1 MDKVLETVWGWIRFI
16 LSPEMGK
23 RRELQRGIQ
32 RENLPVWFFLMALF
46 VIYQVALSGRT
57 YELLSPHQIA
67 WEWQKI
73 TFPYLGA
80 TVSAGVLLFA
90 TGVSLFPQRTAI
102 FGAIAFS
109 FFYLYGAAS
118 NAPVDLFLGFA
129 QPLASFLLIPI
140 FGEASEGTFSA
151 MWETLHFP
159 ALSFYAFHIYL
170 PFYIFFTSILAFLYY
185 PAGKRSPRHRPS
197 WVDVILCVATI
208 VYTLEYMIN
217 FEDRG
222 DRSGIIL
229 WPDVILGAM
238 AFIATIEMCRR
249 VLGWVLPSLAIFF
262 FIYNLTGPYFPG
274 RLAHNGFSANEFLA
288 FIYGN
293 EGIYGLIANVYASY
307 VFLFVAF
314 GVFLEKTKVG
324 DVFVDLAFALVGR
337 LRGGPAKA
345 SVISSGLVGSVVGS
359 GAANIVI
366 TGTFTIPLMKR
377 AGFRPHYAAA
387 VETVS
392 SVGGQLMPPVMGS
405 AVFLVAAFTET
416 DYGYIILISFVPALM
431 YYFSVYMSVHF
442 QAGRM
447 GIHGLPKEDLPAL
460 GALLKRDGYLL
471 LPVLLL
477 ICRLIIGR
485 SPFDAALWS
494 ILLALVLGL
503 FREDTR
509 LIAFPPLI
517 ARALGVPGWNTT
529 SDRQSLIADKNSGKA
544 EPAQT
549 AETAQA
555 REASPGGTFGEN
567 WMLGAGLALWVV
579 LPLFGFGWLEAS
591 FWALAVTG
599 LISSPR
605 LMATFEKA
613 ALNSL
618 IIGATVGVMGA
629 VLAGVALPGLG
640 LKFSSIVVGYS
651 GILRDAFGWAG
662 SELPMAIFLCALA
675 SYVLG
680 MGMTITAS
688 YVLLSILAVPA
699 LNELGVPE
707 VNAHLMVVWL
717 SLDAAL
723 TPPFALGS
731 FISAGLAGANPIRT
745 GFAGLKLAKVL
756 YIMPFLMA
764 YTPILMNP
772 GTPWY
777 EVGLVWVSA
786 FVGFYC
792 TSAALEGYMRRNLI
806 WWERVLFALAGAF
819 LFFHDGWMKFYGL
832 IFLVLGL
839 VSQYLFDTGRDEPKH
854 LKSPGEIPA

>member
-1 MDKVLETVWGWIRFI
+1 MNKVLEAIKGVFKTL

-23 RRELQRGIQ
+23 RRDIRPGFQ
-32 RENLPVWFFLMALF
+32 RENIPVWLCLMALY
-46 VIYQVALSGRT
+46 VIYQVALGGRT
-57 YELLSPHQIA
+57 YELFVPDQAGMA
-67 WEWQKI
+67 WLKVP
-73 TFPYLGA
+73 FPVLNFA
-80 TVSAGVLLFA
+80 VSAGILLFA
-90 TGVSLFPQRTAI
+90 TGISLFPKNTAVL
-102 FGAIAFS
+102 GAIAFS

-118 NAPVDLFLGFA
+118 NAPVDLLLGFA
-129 QPLASFLLIPI
+129 QPLASFVLIPI
-140 FGEASEGTFSA
+140 FGEGSEETFTT

-159 ALSFYAFHIYL
+159 GLGFYAFHVYL
-170 PFYIFFTSILAFLYY
+170 PFYIFFTSILAFLHY
-185 PAGKRSPRHRPS
+185 PAGKNSPRHRPS
-197 WVDVILCVATI
+197 WVDVVLCVVTI

-222 DRSGIIL
+222 DRSGMIQ
-229 WPDVILGAM
+229 WSDVLFGAM
-238 AFIATIEMCRR
+238 CFLATIELCRR
-249 VLGWVLPSLAIFF
+249 VLGWVLPTLAIFF

-274 RLAHNGFSANEFLA
+274 KLAHNGFSVNETLA

-416 DYGYIILISFVPALM
+416 DYGYIAIVSLVPALM

-447 GIHGLPKEDLPAL
+447 GIHGLPKEELPAL
-460 GALLKRDGYLL
+460 GALLKKDGYLL
-471 LPVLLL
+471 LPVVLL

-494 ILLALVLGL
+494 ILLALVLGM

-509 LIAFPPLI
+509 LIALPPLL
-517 ARALGVPGWNTT
+517 ARPLGLEHWST
-529 SDRQSLIADKNSGKA
+529 SSDKQKLLEEKA
-544 EPAQT
+544 EESESEANQVW
-549 AETAQA
+549 ETSS
-555 REASPGGTFGEN
+555 RGLLGGN
-567 WMLGAGLALWVV
+567 WMLLAGAALWAI
-579 LPLFGFGWLEAS
+579 LPAFGFGGGESL
-591 FWALAVTG
+591 FWALVVTG
-599 LISSPR
+599 LLASPR
-605 LMATFEKA
+605 LMDAFEKA

-640 LKFSSIVVGYS
+640 LKFSSLVVGYS
-651 GILRDAFGWAG
+651 GILRETFGWVG
-662 SELPMAIFLCALA
+662 SELPMAILLCALA

-699 LNELGVPE
+699 LVELNVPL
-707 VNAHLMVVWL
+707 VNAHLMIVWL

-772 GTPWY
+772 GTPWW
-777 EVGLVWVSA
+777 EIGLVWVS
-786 FVGFYC
+786 GFTGLFC
-792 TSAALEGYMRRNLI
+792 TSAALEGYMRRDLTI
-806 WWERVLFALAGAF
+806 PERVLFGFAGAL
-819 LFFHDGWMKFYGL
+819 LFFHVGWMKITGTL
-832 IFLVLGL
+832 LLALGAGR
-839 VSQYLFDTGRDEPKH
+839 QYLTGEAGK
-854 LKSPGEIPA
+854 A

>member
-1 MDKVLETVWGWIRFI
+1 MNKVLEAIKGVITTL

-23 RRELQRGIQ
+23 RREIRSGFQ
-32 RENLPVWFFLMALF
+32 RENLPVWLCLMALYI
-46 VIYQVALSGRT
+46 VYQVALAGRT
-57 YELLSPHQIA
+57 YELFVPHQVG
-67 WEWQKI
+67 WEWLKV
-73 TFPYLGA
+73 TFPILGGA
-80 TVSAGVLLFA
+80 VSAGILLFA
-90 TGVSLFPQRTAI
+90 TGICLFPRNTAI
-102 FGAIAFS
+102 IGAITFS

-118 NAPVDLFLGFA
+118 NAPVDLLLGFA
-129 QPLASFLLIPI
+129 QPLASFVLIPI
-140 FGEASEGTFSA
+140 FGEGSEDTFTA

-159 ALSFYAFHIYL
+159 GLSFYAFHVYL

-185 PAGKRSPRHRPS
+185 PAGKNSPRHRPS
-197 WVDVILCVATI
+197 WIDVVLCVATI
-208 VYTLEYMIN
+208 VFTIEYMIN

-222 DRSGIIL
+222 DRSGKIF
-229 WPDVILGAM
+229 WPDVLFGAM
-238 AFIATIEMCRR
+238 AFITTIEMCRR

-262 FIYNLTGPYFPG
+262 FIYNLTGPFFPG
-274 RLAHNGFSANEFLA
+274 QLAHNGFSVNETIA

-293 EGIYGLIANVYASY
+293 QGIYGLIANVYASY

-416 DYGYIILISFVPALM
+416 DYGYIALVSLVPALM

-447 GIHGLPKEDLPAL
+447 GIHGLPKEELPAL
-460 GALLKRDGYLL
+460 GALLKKDGYLL
-471 LPVLLL
+471 LPVVLL

-494 ILLALVLGL
+494 ILLALVLGM

-509 LIAFPPLI
+509 LIALPPML
-517 ARALGVPGWNTT
+517 ARPLGLEHWST
-529 SDRQSLIADKNSGKA
+529 SSDKRKLLADKA
-544 EPAQT
+544 EEDDQEINQLW
-549 AETAQA
+549 ETSS
-555 REASPGGTFGEN
+555 RSFLGEN
-567 WMLGAGLALWVV
+567 WMLAAGAALWAF
-579 LPLFGFGWLEAS
+579 LPSFGFGWGESL
-591 FWALAVTG
+591 FWALVVTG
-599 LISSPR
+599 LLASPR

-640 LKFSSIVVGYS
+640 LKFSSLVVGYS
-651 GILRDAFGWAG
+651 GVLRDAFGWVG

-699 LNELGVPE
+699 LVELNVPL
-707 VNAHLMVVWL
+707 VNAHLMIVWL

-764 YTPILMNP
+764 YSPILMNP
-772 GTPWY
+772 GTPWW
-777 EVGLVWVSA
+777 EVGLVWVSC
-786 FVGFYC
+786 FTGLFC
-792 TSAALEGYMRRNLI
+792 TSAALEGYMRRDLTI
-806 WWERVLFALAGAF
+806 PERVLFGFAGAL
-819 LFFHDGWMKFYGL
+819 LFFHVDWMKITGVIL
-832 IFLVLGL
+832 LALGAGR
-839 VSQYLFDTGRDEPKH
+839 QYLTGEAGQAI
-854 LKSPGEIPA
+854 SATIAAATASETATEG